1 MRFWPPTSDE
11 VLLQLK
17 CFPSLRLYFASSK
30 IPCHLACSMVRKKWN
45 APDFKW
51 WESLDKTSENIVSLL
66 ILLVLTG
73 GTVVHRIL
81 SFEAFCE
88 QAHPTCKGSSVSSS
102 SENVN
107 EHSFARDCRLQ
118 TAAERGIKPKRPT
131 MVSVNYS
138 GIGAVWHGVLTAA
151 LSSTHNAQ
159 IGLVSDLARNT
170 KQLQPQQ

>member
-81 SFEAFCE
+81 SFETFCG
-88 QAHPTCKGSSVSSS
+88 QTHPTCGSTVSSS

-107 EHSFARDCRLQ
+107 EHSFEIAGFRVLNEGSNPNVQ
-118 TAAERGIKPKRPT
+118 PWSAWTT
-131 MVSVNYS
+131 QVSVQY
-138 GIGAVWHGVLTAA
+138 GV
-151 LSSTHNAQ
+151 
-159 IGLVSDLARNT
+159 GF
-170 KQLQPQQ
+170 